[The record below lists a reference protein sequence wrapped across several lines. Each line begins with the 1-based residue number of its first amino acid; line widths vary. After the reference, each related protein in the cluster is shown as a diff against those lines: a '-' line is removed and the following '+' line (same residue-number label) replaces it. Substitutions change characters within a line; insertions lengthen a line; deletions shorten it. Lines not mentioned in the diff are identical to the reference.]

1 MQGVS
6 RESLAAAE
14 EQLDALLGT
23 AGTDGT
29 AIGQAMFA
37 VVDLL
42 DANVSLRRALTDP
55 SNEADAKSGLI
66 GRLLDGKVSADV
78 VTLLAGMARSRW
90 SRARDLPTR
99 SSSSASSAVIAGA
112 EAGDRADR
120 VEDELFR
127 FERIVDADPELAR
140 ALADRAAPVESK
152 SALVDELIS
161 AKAAPEAVVLIRRA
175 VLNGRGQNLDRALDA
190 NVQLAATRRD
200 KLVAHVRVALPLEDD
215 QRAAARRR
223 AEHALRQA
231 RAPQRR
237 RGPAASSAAS
247 GSRSATRC
255 STAPCPAGSTTSAA
269 SWRADAPARAPPQTS
284 RTRTTTENRRQEPR

>member
-6 RESLAAAE
+6 RESLAKAE

-23 AGTDGT
+23 VGADGT

-66 GRLLDGKVSADV
+66 SRLLDGKVSADV
-78 VTLLAGMARSRW
+78 VTLLADMARSRW
-90 SRARDLPTR
+90 SRARDLAD
-99 SSSSASSAVIAGA
+99 SIELLASAAVIAGA
-112 EAGDRADR
+112 ESQDRADR

-152 SALVDELIS
+152 LALVDELVS
-161 AKAAPEAVVLIRRA
+161 AKTAPEAAVLIRRA
-175 VLNGRGQNLDRALDA
+175 VLNGRGQNLDRALNA

-200 KLVAHVRVALPLEDD
+200 KLVAHVRVALPLEGD
-215 QRAAARRR
+215 QRARLAAALSTLYGKRVHLNVDVDPKVLGGIRVEIGDEVLDGTVSRR
-223 AEHALRQA
+223 L
-231 RAPQRR
+231 
-237 RGPAASSAAS
+237 
-247 GSRSATRC
+247 
-255 STAPCPAGSTTSAA
+255 
-269 SWRADAPARAPPQTS
+269 DDV
-284 RTRTTTENRRQEPR
+284 RRQLAG